1 MEITKSAL
9 CEAYASVTDFEKLPF
24 YYENGR
30 LFPVIQ
36 YFHSQNILYLIFQSI
51 SQILHKNPYL
61 LMPHM
66 STPKSK
72 NAMGENTE

>member
-9 CEAYASVTDFEKLPF
+9 CTAIATVTDFQKLP
-24 YYENGR
+24 YENGM